1 MARPAT
7 LRHVTASDIARR
19 LVPRALWLAAA
30 VLISLGGA
38 GLVAAMD
45 HVPGTPARAE
55 ITWAGDQ
62 EVRAALDAA
71 TVRLAAVDEGVAL
84 LGRSARLALAQVV
97 ARDLEGLPGTIAAGT
112 SRLTQVESAMAGV
125 RSAAASVPRIGP
137 GDDLLVSGP
146 LRQRHAYLVDAT
158 RLTDGLVDQWTFF
171 TRRALDAARLAELLA
186 DHDEHAASAAVA
198 GSEGQ
203 YETALQRVTDAEL
216 SLAGARALRDRF
228 EDTTDVAVLD
238 EWLERNGNYDVAL
251 RNLYEALLV
260 SGGTF
265 SREVRDAITAE
276 QAARE
281 RLPGDTRALIVIMGG
296 IAEGGLN
303 QAVAAIEDVRAELDI
318 ALILQS
324 GAETELP

>member
-1 MARPAT
+1 VTPSAVAR
-7 LRHVTASDIARR
+7 S
-19 LVPRALWLAAA
+19 LVPRVLWLAAA
-30 VLISLGGA
+30 VLIALGGA

-55 ITWAGDQ
+55 MTWAGDQ

-112 SRLTQVESAMAGV
+112 TRLAQVEAAMAGL
-125 RSAAASVPRIGP
+125 RSAAASVPLIGS

-158 RLTDGLVDQWTFF
+158 RLTEGLVDQWTFF
-171 TRRALDAARLAELLA
+171 TRRALDAARLAQLLA
-186 DHDEHAASAAVA
+186 DHDQHAAGAAAA

-203 YETALQRVTDAEL
+203 YETALQRVAEAEA

-238 EWLERNGNYDVAL
+238 QWLERNDDYDVAL

-281 RLPGDTRALIVIMGG
+281 RLPGDTRGLIVIMGG

-303 QAVAAIEDVRAELDI
+303 QAVASIADVRAELDI
-318 ALILQS
+318 ALALQS
-324 GAETELP
+324 GVETELP